1 MAQRSDQELV
11 SWEIIGAE
19 LGMTGEGARN
29 IYNQALTKIREY
41 LRDNPA
47 QSEAAHNLLTD
58 RESRYY
64 GDSIDLDIECDG
76 G

>member
-19 LGMTGEGARN
+19 LGMTGEGARK
-29 IYNQALTKIREY
+29 IYNQALSKMRDY
-41 LRDNPA
+41 LKNNPA
-47 QSEAAHNLLTD
+47 RSEAAHNLLID

-64 GDSIDLDIECDG
+64 GNAIELDVEHDG
-76 G
+76 C